1 MIKWIK
7 SFFHGLSPQRWL
19 FLYYLLALL
28 TATFMLSIPF
38 LYRGGKDIPMVDVL
52 FVAASALSVTGLT
65 PVTISETFNT
75 YGYIVI
81 MLIMNLGGIGIMAM
95 GTLIWVFFGV
105 RIGLRERMQIMVDNN
120 QHKISGVVRL
130 VMDIFK
136 TLLLIEL
143 VGAFIYV
150 IIFMNQS
157 GDVGYAILNGVFLSV
172 SATTNGGM
180 DIFGNSL
187 LNYTENYV
195 LQLVVTLQIILG
207 AIGFPVLIELRNF
220 ISSRKKKF
228 RFSLFTKVT
237 TATYG
242 ILLAVGTFFIFIMES
257 QNYFENDS
265 WFKTLSNSF
274 FASATSRS
282 GGLTTVDPA
291 HFADGTQVVMSGLM
305 FIGASP
311 SSAGGGIR
319 TTTFALLIL
328 FVIAFSRGRDRVN
341 VFNREVAREDLNR
354 AFAVI
359 SLAVMLVFAGIV
371 SIVMIEDSRFDLI
384 DVIFEVTSAFGT
396 CGLSTGITNDL
407 SSPSKFI
414 IMMFMFIGRIGF
426 ISFLFSIGGRQ
437 HELPYHYPK
446 ERILIG

>member
-1 MIKWIK
+1 MIKWLK
-7 SFFHGLSPQRWL
+7 SFFHGLSPQRWI
-19 FLYYLLALL
+19 FIYYLLALF
-28 TATFMLSIPF
+28 TATSLLSLPIF
-38 LYRGGKDIPMVDVL
+38 YRGEKDIQMMDVI

-65 PVTISETFNT
+65 PVSISETFNT
-75 YGYIVI
+75 FGYVAI
-81 MLIMNLGGIGIMAM
+81 MFILNLGGIGVMAM
-95 GTLIWVFFGV
+95 GTLIWVFFGL

-120 QHKISGVVRL
+120 QHKISGVVKL
-130 VMDIFK
+130 AMDIFK
-136 TLLLIEL
+136 TLILIEII
-143 VGAFIYV
+143 GAFIYV
-150 IIFMNQS
+150 LFFMAQS
-157 GDVGYAILNGVFLSV
+157 GDVGYAILNGIFLSV
-172 SATTNGGM
+172 SATTNGGL

-187 LNYTENYV
+187 INYTENYG
-195 LQLVVTLQIILG
+195 LQFVVMMQIMLG
-207 AIGFPVLIELRNF
+207 AIGFPVLIEVKEFMSKRN
-220 ISSRKKKF
+220 KKF

-242 ILLAVGTFFIFIMES
+242 ILLVVGTFFIFVMES
-257 QNYFENDS
+257 QHYFKHDS

-291 HFADGTQVVMSGLM
+291 QFADGTQVVMSGLM

-328 FVIAFSRGRDRVN
+328 FLLAFSRGRDRVN
-341 VFNREVAREDLNR
+341 VFNREIAREDLNR

-359 SLAVMLVFAGIV
+359 SLAVLLVFAGIV
-371 SIVMIEDSRFDLI
+371 SIVMIEQSRFDLI

-396 CGLSTGITNDL
+396 CGLSTGITADL
-407 SSPSKFI
+407 SGPSKFI

-437 HELPYHYPK
+437 HELPYHFPK

>member
-1 MIKWIK
+1 MLKWFK
-7 SFFHGLSPQRWL
+7 EFFYKMSPQRWI
-19 FLYYLLALL
+19 FVYYLLALFI
-28 TATFMLSIPF
+28 ATIFLSFPLF
-38 LYRGGKDIPMVDVL
+38 YRGIKDIQLIDTV

-65 PVTISETFNT
+65 PVSISETFNGG
-75 YGYIVI
+75 GYIVI
-81 MLIMNLGGIGIMAM
+81 MLIMNLGGIGIMAL
-95 GTLIWVFFGV
+95 GTLIWVFFGR

-120 QHKISGVVRL
+120 QVKMAGAVKLVVE
-130 VMDIFK
+130 IFK
-136 TLLLIEL
+136 TLIFIEV

-150 IIFMNQS
+150 IYFMNIS
-157 GDVGYAILNGVFLSV
+157 GDIGYSLMTGIFLSV
-172 SATTNGGM
+172 SATTNAGM
-180 DIFGNSL
+180 ALFDNSL
-187 LNYTENYV
+187 IEYTESYF
-195 LQLVVTLQIILG
+195 LQFVVMLQIMSG
-207 AIGFPVLIELRNF
+207 AIGFPVLIELREYF
-220 ISSRKKKF
+220 SRRQKKF

-237 TATYG
+237 TSTYG
-242 ILLAVGTFFIFIMES
+242 LLLAVGTFFIFVMES
-257 QNYFENDS
+257 QNYFQNDS

-274 FASATSRS
+274 FASSTTRS

-291 HFADGTQVVMSGLM
+291 FFADGTQVVMSGLM

-328 FVIAFSRGRDRVN
+328 FLIAFSRGRERVN
-341 VFNREVAREDLNR
+341 VFNREIAQEDMRR
-354 AFAVI
+354 AFAVV
-359 SLAVMLVFAGIV
+359 SLAVLLVFSGIV
-371 SIVMIEDSRFDLI
+371 SIVVIEDSRFDLI

-396 CGLSTGITNDL
+396 CGLSTGITDDL
-407 SSPSKFI
+407 SAPSKVI